1 MDSNQSVTHSR
12 NLHSR
17 YNIILQDK
25 KRNKNTRT
33 KKQQTDDDETTAT
46 KPVTHHSTIGPTY
59 YQTRKRTMQPV
70 HRRRRK
76 RPRDDNKKQNT
87 AAPAASSSRRAMPNL
102 EDDADLAFLDNSGDK
117 PQKPFVQTCLPILLA
132 ERQGGSWNRRQCS
145 WQSRV
150 LSCIDDDDD
159 SSKRRRWRPFASRS
173 IPFTLLG
180 TPASAAVLALERN
193 ASYVLSLGG
202 KQGNDD
208 SSDTTLALRFYGKSN
223 DNVRTRTVRDGNPSF
238 A

>member
-1 MDSNQSVTHSR
+1 
-12 NLHSR
+12 
-17 YNIILQDK
+17 
-25 KRNKNTRT
+25 
-33 KKQQTDDDETTAT
+33 
-46 KPVTHHSTIGPTY
+46 
-59 YQTRKRTMQPV
+59 MQPV

-76 RPRDDNKKQNT
+76 RPRDDNKNQKAT
-87 AAPAASSSRRAMPNL
+87 AASGASSSRRAMPNL
-102 EDDADLAFLDNSGDK
+102 EDDADLAFLDNNGDK

-132 ERQGGSWNRRQCS
+132 ERQRGIWNRRQCS

-150 LSCIDDDDD
+150 LLCIDDDDD
-159 SSKRRRWRPFASRS
+159 SKRRKWRPFASRS

-223 DNVRTRTVRDGNPSF
+223 DNLFTRTVPVRDGNPWF